1 MPPDESADCVQLL
14 RFGATAV
21 SQHQQILPEL
31 AGLVIALHVYVRRF
45 GAVDARETYLT
56 PALRMRATPR
66 YHRIVDQF
74 AFDFAPARRIF
85 SVSELNSAIRAT
97 LERDFPDVWVSGEI
111 SGVKLASSGHYYFT
125 LKEAQ
130 AQVRAV
136 AFR

>member
-21 SQHQQILPEL
+21 SQHQQVLPEL

-74 AFDFAPARRIF
+74 AFDFAPARPHTFPKTAGGPPPLIAYFPLYGPSRI
-85 SVSELNSAIRAT
+85 L
-97 LERDFPDVWVSGEI
+97 P
-111 SGVKLASSGHYYFT
+111 
-125 LKEAQ
+125 
-130 AQVRAV
+130 
-136 AFR
+136 